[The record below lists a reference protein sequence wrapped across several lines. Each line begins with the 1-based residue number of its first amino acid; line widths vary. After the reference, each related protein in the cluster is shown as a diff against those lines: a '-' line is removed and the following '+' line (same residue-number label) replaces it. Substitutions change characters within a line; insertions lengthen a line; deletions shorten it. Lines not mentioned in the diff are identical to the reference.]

1 MKEKS
6 LLLFETKEL
15 TAQKYFDF
23 LKDTPWEIYH
33 KQNLETFLE
42 TLQNDTFDLIIV
54 EESMVPEEVVA
65 LLAESDTPVI
75 LSTNSSKTGRLT
87 TILRDF
93 SSADLI
99 NAIGKSSFLKIVRQK
114 DGVSYEEP
122 EHDDEDEPVLLEPV
136 FEENSLDAVVLTPE
150 KGDGKTKSSWEVPE
164 KKGTESEPVLEKKP
178 EEKKD
183 IFARIDEIDSILSS
197 LSRDIETQKP
207 EPKTSAKPGFQFGDA
222 DNDAQQE
229 KTLFAVQPD
238 VKEEVS
244 RTAENKNE
252 NADKNEDK
260 NADFLFDDDYKYDAK
275 AVEPDKKPAVQRPEF
290 DNNMVNDF
298 EAILSDKPLNV
309 PNVKAEEFEIETHDE
324 KIREPEP
331 SEAESSSNVEKKA
344 AQTEDKTLLNEDIT
358 KEEIRNWLE
367 KNGRQIIKEIV
378 LEQLSKLSGK
388 DG

>member
-1 MKEKS
+1 
-6 LLLFETKEL
+6 
-15 TAQKYFDF
+15 
-23 LKDTPWEIYH
+23 
-33 KQNLETFLE
+33 
-42 TLQNDTFDLIIV
+42 
-54 EESMVPEEVVA
+54 
-65 LLAESDTPVI
+65 
-75 LSTNSSKTGRLT
+75 
-87 TILRDF
+87 
-93 SSADLI
+93 
-99 NAIGKSSFLKIVRQK
+99 
-114 DGVSYEEP
+114 
-122 EHDDEDEPVLLEPV
+122 
-136 FEENSLDAVVLTPE
+136 
-150 KGDGKTKSSWEVPE
+150 
-164 KKGTESEPVLEKKP
+164 
-178 EEKKD
+178 
-183 IFARIDEIDSILSS
+183 
-197 LSRDIETQKP
+197 
-207 EPKTSAKPGFQFGDA
+207 
-222 DNDAQQE
+222 
-229 KTLFAVQPD
+229 
-238 VKEEVS
+238 
-244 RTAENKNE
+244 